1 MNPSMQIEFLKSRT
15 PANYSAEKGDLMT
28 YEMIIASIEDQIGI
42 IQLNRP
48 EALNALND
56 QLLSELADILKR
68 FLQDDEVRCVILTGS
83 EKSFCA
89 GADLKEMVSREPRD
103 MIDRFTSS
111 IFGLLRQCPKPTI
124 AAVSGYCLAGG
135 CELALACDMIV
146 ASKTAQ
152 FGQPEI
158 NVGIIPGAGG
168 TQRWARIV
176 GKARAMEIMLT
187 GAPID
192 AQRAVEWGIVNRV
205 VPFDELLSETK
216 KLAATIA
223 AKPALAVRMAKDAV
237 LKAQDLTLG
246 SGLDYENRLFALLFG
261 TEDQKEGMRAF
272 IEKRKPQWKER

>member
-1 MNPSMQIEFLKSRT
+1 MDSGVDIKNNLG
-15 PANYSAEKGDLMT
+15 YKGELMS
-28 YEMIIASIEDQIGI
+28 YDSIVVTVEDRIGI
-42 IQLNRP
+42 IELNRP

-56 QLLSELADILKR
+56 RLLGELANALKY
-68 FLQDDEVRCVILTGS
+68 FIQDDEVRCIIITGS

-89 GADLKEMVSREPRD
+89 GADVKEMISRKPGD
-103 MIDRFTSS
+103 ILDRFTFS

-124 AAVSGYCLAGG
+124 AAVSGYCFAGG

-146 ASKTAQ
+146 ASETAR
-152 FGQPEI
+152 FAQPEI

-168 TQRWARIV
+168 TQRWTRIV

-192 AQRAVEWGIVNRV
+192 AKKALEWGLVNRV
-205 VPFDELLSETK
+205 VPYEQLLSEAK
-216 KLAATIA
+216 QLAAAIA

-246 SGLDYENRLFALLFG
+246 SGIDYENRLFALLFG

-272 IEKRKPQWKER
+272 IEKRKPQWKGR

>member
-1 MNPSMQIEFLKSRT
+1 
-15 PANYSAEKGDLMT
+15 MT
-28 YEMIIASIEDQIGI
+28 YDTIVTNVEDQIGI

-56 QLLSELADILKR
+56 HLLGELTDVLKT
-68 FLQDDEVRCVILTGS
+68 FLQEDNVRCMIITGS

-89 GADLKEMVSREPRD
+89 GADIKEMISREPRD
-103 MIDRFTSS
+103 VLERFTSS
-111 IFGLLRQCPKPTI
+111 IFGLLRRCPKPTI
-124 AAVSGYCLAGG
+124 AAVSGYCFAGG

-146 ASKTAQ
+146 ASETAM

-168 TQRWARIV
+168 TQRWTRIV

-192 AQRAVEWGIVNRV
+192 ARKALEWGIVNRV
-205 VPFDELLSETK
+205 VPFEDLLNEAK
-216 KLAATIA
+216 RLAATIA
-223 AKPALAVRMAKDAV
+223 TKPSFATRMAKDAV
-237 LKAQDLTLG
+237 LKAQEMTIEN
-246 SGLDYENRLFALLFG
+246 GLDYENRLFAMLFG

-272 IEKRKPQWKER
+272 IEKRKPLWK